1 VKLPPVID
9 GPQLPVPRVVAVSER
24 DRRFLIFVAVLLVAI
39 AMGLKSDL
47 LGQAQVWVIGALLVV
62 VAAPAV
68 MTYLAESG
76 TPSIEHVVPI
86 MLGALAVAGLS
97 LMVSQWWQFALAA
110 VVFGTTYYFS
120 GQLDYRQL
128 RDQQR
133 PLHLVLQE
141 TCLALALSGSY
152 LVILALQFPL
162 PIRLG
167 GVFLTSFLATYR
179 SFRVFGTP
187 MPVGK
192 ALYQSLFVAQ
202 LVLFFTW
209 GMSYWVYFTEGVFAV
224 LLFLLWYVNRGL
236 IRHLEEKS
244 FSRNVAI
251 EYGLFA
257 ALFLYLFLTS
267 FQPR

>member
-9 GPQLPVPRVVAVSER
+9 RPLIPAAPAAVSGR
-24 DRRFLIFVAVLLVAI
+24 DGRFLVFVAVLLAAV

-47 LGQAQVWVIGALLVV
+47 LGQAQVWMVSALMVA

-76 TPSIEHVVPI
+76 RPSIEHLVPI

-97 LMVSQWWQFALAA
+97 VIMTQWWQFTIAAL
-110 VVFGTTYYFS
+110 VFGAGYYSS

-141 TCLALALSGSY
+141 ASLALALGGSY

-167 GVFLTSFLATYR
+167 GVFLASFLATYR
-179 SFRVFGTP
+179 SFRVFGSP
-187 MPVGK
+187 MPPSK
-192 ALYQSLFVAQ
+192 ALYHSLFVAQ
-202 LVLFFTW
+202 LVFFFTW

-244 FSRNVAI
+244 FNRNVAI

-257 ALFLYLFLTS
+257 LLFLYLFLTS